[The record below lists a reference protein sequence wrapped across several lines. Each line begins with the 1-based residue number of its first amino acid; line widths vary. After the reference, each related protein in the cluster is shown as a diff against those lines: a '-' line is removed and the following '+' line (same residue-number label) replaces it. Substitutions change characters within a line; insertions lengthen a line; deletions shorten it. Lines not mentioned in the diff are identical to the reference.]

1 MFSNIF
7 RNLPA
12 GALAEEYPI
21 TSFDIG
27 SRGGFQS
34 DLSPIAFAVNAVG
47 FEPDPEAYDQVRSSQ
62 DKKWRSVSLFREGV
76 SGKSGV
82 RTLYVPEDPQSASLL
97 QHDPTIGLKFGKP
110 QFFEL
115 ARTEEVFTITL
126 SEALDRTHYSNIDY
140 LKIDIEGAELE
151 VLDSSKDL
159 LKDVL
164 AVKTEISY
172 IPFRIGQPLANE
184 VERHLVSQGFELMDI
199 IGPAHW
205 RRHGYLIHPY
215 YSPEVP
221 PYTRAQIV
229 QADYLMFRSPISLE
243 GEPVK
248 QVQLAVLS
256 MALGYFD
263 HALMILESTEA
274 AEHLRDEFCLT
285 PLEVVAPASKIYGR
299 KAFLHSICDQMRG
312 LVPFLRYTR
321 NLMR

>member
-7 RNLPA
+7 RPLPV

-34 DLSPIAFAVNAVG
+34 DLSPIAFAVNAIG
-47 FEPDPEAYDQVRSSQ
+47 FEPDPAAYEDVKSSQ

-76 SGKSGV
+76 SGKSGM

-97 QHDPTIGLKFGKP
+97 KHDPTIGQKFSKP

-115 ARTEEVFTITL
+115 VRTEGVSTITL
-126 SEALDRTHYSNIDY
+126 GEALDRTHHSTIDY

-151 VLDSSKDL
+151 VFESSQ
-159 LKDVL
+159 DVLEDAL
-164 AVKTEISY
+164 AVKTEISF
-172 IPFRIGQPLANE
+172 IPFRSGQPLAND
-184 VERHLVSQGFELMDI
+184 VERYLLSQGFELMDI
-199 IGPAHW
+199 IGPRHW
-205 RRHGYLIHPY
+205 RRHGYLVHPY

-229 QADYLMFRSPISLE
+229 QADYLMFRSPITLQ
-243 GEPVK
+243 GKPAK
-248 QVQLAVLS
+248 QVQLAVIA

-263 HALMILESTEA
+263 HALMILESAEA
-274 AEHLRDEFCLT
+274 AEHLRDEFGLT
-285 PLEVVAPASKIYGR
+285 PLEVVAPASNLYGR
-299 KAFLHSICDQMRG
+299 KAFLHSFYEQIRG

-321 NLMR
+321 NLLP